1 MEPTVNDTMHIGV
14 MMHFTDHTATPA
26 DVAVAAEERGFE
38 SMFATE
44 HTHIPVRDFITWWGG
59 QAMPEEYK
67 RLHDP
72 LIGLATAA
80 AVTSKIK
87 LGTGILVLAQREPL
101 ATAKQLASLDRLSGG
116 RLICGVGYGWQADEL
131 ADHGVVWADRKPAL
145 REHIQAVRAL
155 WADDEAAHHGARIQF
170 GPCWSYPK
178 PIQQPGPPMLLG
190 AAGSDTALRDV
201 IAHCD
206 GWMPIEGTEPIP
218 QRWERLKGLAA
229 ETGQD
234 PREIELTIYGS
245 SGEPSTV
252 EGHRETGAHRVVIGL
267 DGSSGLDSIKRQL
280 DSHLVT
286 IGRYHQ

>member
-1 MEPTVNDTMHIGV
+1 
-14 MMHFTDHTATPA
+14 
-26 DVAVAAEERGFE
+26 
-38 SMFATE
+38 
-44 HTHIPVRDFITWWGG
+44 
-59 QAMPEEYK
+59 
-67 RLHDP
+67 
-72 LIGLATAA
+72 
-80 AVTSKIK
+80 
-87 LGTGILVLAQREPL
+87 
-101 ATAKQLASLDRLSGG
+101 
-116 RLICGVGYGWQADEL
+116 
-131 ADHGVVWADRKPAL
+131 
-145 REHIQAVRAL
+145 
-155 WADDEAAHHGARIQF
+155 
-170 GPCWSYPK
+170 
-178 PIQQPGPPMLLG
+178 MLLG
-190 AAGSDTALRDV
+190 AAGGDTALRDV